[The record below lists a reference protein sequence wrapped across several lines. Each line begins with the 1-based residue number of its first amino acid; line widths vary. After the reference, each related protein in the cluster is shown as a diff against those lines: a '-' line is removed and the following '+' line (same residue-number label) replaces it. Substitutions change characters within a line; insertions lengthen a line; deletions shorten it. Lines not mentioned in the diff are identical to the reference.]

1 MTISLSPYA
10 TLIEAAV
17 VFHNVTMLHG
27 LGIPLPHEY
36 ATRIELFRAEHV
48 DWASRQMRS
57 EPHISI
63 KGPAGLS
70 ESRNVLDI
78 LADIAH
84 RTKPFTIQ
92 LTLPETFRDE
102 PIVYLG
108 IKSRGWW
115 SLHRQLVD
123 ILAVETGAVMHP
135 WEIEGWIP
143 HTTVLRLKPE
153 LCDQR
158 DLILGAVERDLT
170 PLPVFVADTLRMYRQ
185 DAPEQRWYQV
195 LDFQLSG

>member
-1 MTISLSPYA
+1 MA
-10 TLIEAAV
+10 
-17 VFHNVTMLHG
+17 VFHNGTMLYG

-36 ATRIELFRAEHV
+36 ATRIELFRAEHM
-48 DWASRQMRS
+48 DWEFRQMRS

-63 KGPAGLS
+63 KGPAGVS
-70 ESRNVLDI
+70 ESEVVLDI
-78 LADIAH
+78 LTDICH

-92 LTLPETFRDE
+92 LTRPEIFQAE

-108 IKSRGWW
+108 IESQGWW
-115 SLHRQLVD
+115 SLHRRLID
-123 ILAVETGAVMHP
+123 TLAARTGAVMHP

-143 HTTVLRLKPE
+143 HTTVLRLRPE

-158 DLILGAVERDLT
+158 DQILRAVERALS
-170 PLPVFVADTLRMYRQ
+170 PPPIFVAHTLRMYRQ
-185 DAPEQRWYQV
+185 NAPEQRWSRG